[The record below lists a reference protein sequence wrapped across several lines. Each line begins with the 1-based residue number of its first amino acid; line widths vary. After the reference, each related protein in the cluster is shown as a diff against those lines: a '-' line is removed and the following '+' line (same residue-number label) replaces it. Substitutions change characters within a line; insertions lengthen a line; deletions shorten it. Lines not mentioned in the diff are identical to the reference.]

1 MRLRFQRIGAYLRP
15 TYMDIAQNGHVE
27 AARMPDFFSRHER
40 ALCARMASRLIIL
53 LMAATLVFAAP
64 SPIGI
69 AKRLAERARSAR
81 DAGDVV
87 RAYMLYNEAA
97 RRDPSNASYA
107 ASRDGLAPAVNL
119 LMRTELEEPVIA
131 ADIAK
136 IEKEEADAEAA
147 ANPPP
152 PGTEEVQR
160 SLASFP
166 HVTAKDIRRDFDIKG
181 DEISLIRQVGEAYG
195 VHVAW
200 DPQLDSKSG
209 LQMQVTQADF
219 RSALEALTNVTNT
232 FVFPIS
238 TNTLYFA
245 RDSETKRNELEP
257 MILLSVP
264 LPDSLGEKDLVDVAN
279 AVRGVL
285 NLRQF
290 GWDSVSRTVFIR
302 DRVSKALAARAL
314 LESLLLPKAQVEIEV
329 EVLTLDA
336 STTYHYGIS
345 PPTSAT
351 FFNFSKLNLG
361 SLASAS
367 GLASFTQFFALGGGL
382 SLFGVGVGP
391 ASLFASYTKSV
402 GTTRYDATLVTTDG
416 QPATAHYGVKYPIAQ
431 SLYSGFSQSASS
443 IYNPVP
449 QIQEEDLG
457 LALKLTP
464 HVSGDGSVM
473 LDVDAEYKS
482 LGTIVIN
489 TVPSIDQR
497 KFTGNVILREG
508 EWAVIAGL
516 DQDSINRS
524 RSGLAGLND
533 IPGLNQLL
541 SENRRD
547 KEKSETL
554 ILIKPH
560 VTRLP
565 MSATISPQILL
576 GPARGFKVLL

>member
-1 MRLRFQRIGAYLRP
+1 MRQRFPRIGAYLRL
-15 TYMDIAQNGHVE
+15 A
-27 AARMPDFFSRHER
+27 S
-40 ALCARMASRLIIL
+40 MASRVTIMLF
-53 LMAATLVFAAP
+53 AAALAFAAP
-64 SPIGI
+64 SPVGI

-81 DAGDVV
+81 DAGDTV
-87 RAYMLYNEAA
+87 RAYLLYNEAA
-97 RRDPSNASYA
+97 RRDPSTPSYA

-119 LMRTELEEPVIA
+119 LMRTQLEEPVIA
-131 ADIAK
+131 ADIAR

-152 PGTEEVQR
+152 PGTEELHR
-160 SLASFP
+160 SLASYP

-181 DEISLIRQVGEAYG
+181 DEISLIQQVGAAYG
-195 VHVAW
+195 VRVAW

-209 LQMQVTQADF
+209 LQMQITQADF
-219 RSALEALTNVTNT
+219 RTALEALTNVTNT

-245 RDSETKRNELEP
+245 RDSETKRNEFEP

-302 DRVSKALAARAL
+302 DRVSKALAARTL

-336 STTYHYGIS
+336 STNYHYGIS

-351 FFNFSKLNLG
+351 FFNFGPLNMG
-361 SLASAS
+361 SLASATALAAVAQFAQLF
-367 GLASFTQFFALGGGL
+367 GLGHGY
-382 SLFGVGVGP
+382 SLFGIGVGP
-391 ASLFASYTKSV
+391 ATLFGSYTKSV

-416 QPATAHYGVKYPIAQ
+416 LPATAHYGEKYPIAQ
-431 SLYSGFSQSASS
+431 SLYSGFSQSAST

-449 QIQEEDLG
+449 QVQQEDLG
-457 LALKLTP
+457 LALKITP
-464 HVSGDGSVM
+464 HVNGEGSVM

-482 LGTIVIN
+482 LGTTTID
-489 TVPSIDQR
+489 TVPSINQR
-497 KFTGNVILREG
+497 KFVGNVTLRAG
-508 EWAVIAGL
+508 EWAVLAGL
-516 DQDSINRS
+516 DQDSIIRS
-524 RSGLAGLND
+524 RDGLAGLNE

-541 SENRRD
+541 SENTRD

-565 MSATISPQILL
+565 MSADISPQILL